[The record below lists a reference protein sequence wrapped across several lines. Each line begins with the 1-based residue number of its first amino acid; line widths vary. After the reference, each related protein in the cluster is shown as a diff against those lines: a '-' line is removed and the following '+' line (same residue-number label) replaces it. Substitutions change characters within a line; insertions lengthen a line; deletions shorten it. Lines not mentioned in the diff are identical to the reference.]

1 MIKRL
6 CLLLIAIVGYF
17 SGTLY
22 AQQTISVVVLP
33 FEVHAKP
40 ELSYLQEEIPKALS
54 NQLEQEGAK
63 VLVLDEDSLP
73 SWKQQIENIAQL
85 REIGFQTGAQYVLWG
100 SLTWIGQQFSLD
112 VKLISSLEE
121 EKKPVLFSKDGRGVE
136 NLPTTVK
143 EMVKD
148 ISLVLFKR
156 EKIVDIVIKGNDR
169 IEADAI
175 RRLIKSQPG
184 DIYNLKS
191 LSQDLK
197 AVYAMGYFDD
207 IRIEAQTKP
216 DGKVIIFNVKEKP
229 IVRNI
234 RLRGN
239 IQAYDEEEL
248 REVLTVRTGSI
259 LNLYKI
265 NNDIARIKE
274 MYNEKNYHN
283 AKVDYKITPQQ
294 KNQADL
300 EFIIEEGKKLHV
312 TRIRFEGN
320 RAYSDDDLKDL
331 MTTSEENIFSW
342 FTDAGDLVYQN
353 LSRDVAQ
360 IVAFYRNN
368 GYIQARVGE
377 PQIEY
382 KEEGVEINIK
392 VVEGPQFKVGNVK
405 ISGDLIL
412 PEQQLLEKIKI
423 LEEKYYNREVLR
435 NDVLALNDLYANEG
449 YANVDVS
456 PRIAQHEQELSVDID
471 IVIEKGKQV
480 YFEQIII
487 GGNTKTRDKVI
498 RRELRVYEQ
507 ELFSAERLR
516 RSIQNLN
523 RLNFFG
529 DVQVNTAAGSADD
542 KKILR
547 VDVTEKSTGTVQF
560 GAGYGNVESLFG
572 AASISERNLFG
583 RGQTL
588 SLDFKL
594 GAKTQQYGINFIEP
608 WLFDIPLTGG
618 IRLYNWEYEYDLYD
632 KDSIGGSLTLG
643 YPIMDYTR
651 ISLRYVY
658 DAADVTNVSEDAAES
673 IKELEGKN
681 IKSSIRTSLSYDSRN
696 SNFFPT
702 KGWSNN
708 IFLEYAGL
716 GGDIGFVKTIGETGW
731 YHNLFW
737 KAVGMAHAEAGYVE
751 EVSGKLLPDYDLFYM
766 GGIGSLRG
774 FDRDDLSPVDE
785 NGDLIG
791 GDKYVQLNLELRVPL
806 VEDIGMYAVL
816 FFDTGN
822 VYGKDES
829 IDLGDLRMSAGP
841 GIMWMSPMGPINLY
855 YGYILDYQDTDHARA
870 DWEFSMATSF

>member
-121 EKKPVLFSKDGRGVE
+121 EKKPVLFSRDGRGVE

-300 EFIIEEGKKLHV
+300 EFIIEEVKRLHV

-523 RLNFFG
+523 RLDFFG

-594 GAKTQQYGINFIEP
+594 
-608 WLFDIPLTGG
+608 
-618 IRLYNWEYEYDLYD
+618 
-632 KDSIGGSLTLG
+632 
-643 YPIMDYTR
+643 
-651 ISLRYVY
+651 
-658 DAADVTNVSEDAAES
+658 
-673 IKELEGKN
+673 
-681 IKSSIRTSLSYDSRN
+681 
-696 SNFFPT
+696 
-702 KGWSNN
+702 
-708 IFLEYAGL
+708 
-716 GGDIGFVKTIGETGW
+716 
-731 YHNLFW
+731 
-737 KAVGMAHAEAGYVE
+737 
-751 EVSGKLLPDYDLFYM
+751 
-766 GGIGSLRG
+766 
-774 FDRDDLSPVDE
+774 
-785 NGDLIG
+785 
-791 GDKYVQLNLELRVPL
+791 
-806 VEDIGMYAVL
+806 
-816 FFDTGN
+816 
-822 VYGKDES
+822 
-829 IDLGDLRMSAGP
+829 
-841 GIMWMSPMGPINLY
+841 
-855 YGYILDYQDTDHARA
+855 
-870 DWEFSMATSF
+870 